1 MIDLKGLNSGG
12 RMKQRVRKKVGQS
25 SIPFSFDIPNT
36 INENTLAEFEDASI
50 LDETQATLDV
60 PTLNDQLLSP
70 TDESDLEWRRGR
82 SDTSTDDEDD
92 SNSENCCDE
101 PDIEALFGE
110 YYDSDEAGHICYK
123 RVQRNEDEANPN
135 SKMPIP
141 EIEDIYA
148 VAAIPEGTHRY
159 CCFHIENNMIKKF
172 GSSQLRGL
180 FWAAAE
186 TRNFD
191 NFKHIMEK
199 IKEFNTEAHEWLSNI
214 DFGHWTISKF
224 DTEVKVEHIT
234 NNFVES
240 FNDWI
245 DDHRYKPPI
254 ELLEGIRMQH
264 TSMMYAR
271 KVTAERW
278 DFKLTPKVHHKI
290 QELLKRARHARVT
303 RVGNDEFQVEYDTKS
318 CTVRLSEG
326 YCICGQWQA
335 RGIPCLH
342 AAACINTTR
351 ADIYLI
357 IAHHTLQLKCGKKV
371 LRVLCIP
378 YLMNLSGLRRE
389 FLVLRSARTVNN
401 LAITTEHAI
410 IHNLKILNNKL
421 LQQHAKPKENQFVE
435 KNKLHH
441 NNKNFKV
448 NLNHKKHQQ
457 QATVE
462 VEAHESAKVEV
473 EQEQYPLRYQGQ
485 RQC

>member
-1 MIDLKGLNSGG
+1 
-12 RMKQRVRKKVGQS
+12 MKQRVRKKVGQS

-135 SKMPIP
+135 
-141 EIEDIYA
+141 
-148 VAAIPEGTHRY
+148 T
-159 CCFHIENNMIKKF
+159 
-172 GSSQLRGL
+172 
-180 FWAAAE
+180 AE

-473 EQEQYPLRYQGQ
+473 EQEQYPLRFHL
-485 RQC
+485 

>member
-1 MIDLKGLNSGG
+1 
-12 RMKQRVRKKVGQS
+12 
-25 SIPFSFDIPNT
+25 
-36 INENTLAEFEDASI
+36 
-50 LDETQATLDV
+50 
-60 PTLNDQLLSP
+60 
-70 TDESDLEWRRGR
+70 
-82 SDTSTDDEDD
+82 
-92 SNSENCCDE
+92 
-101 PDIEALFGE
+101 
-110 YYDSDEAGHICYK
+110 
-123 RVQRNEDEANPN
+123 
-135 SKMPIP
+135 
-141 EIEDIYA
+141 
-148 VAAIPEGTHRY
+148 
-159 CCFHIENNMIKKF
+159 MIKKF

-214 DFGHWTISKF
+214 DFGHWTMSKF

-303 RVGNDEFQVEYDTKS
+303 RVGNDEFQVDYDTKS
-318 CTVRLSEG
+318 CTVRLNEG

-351 ADIYLI
+351 ADISDY
-357 IAHHTLQLKCGKKV
+357 CS
-371 LRVLCIP
+371 P
-378 YLMNLSGLRRE
+378 Y
-389 FLVLRSARTVNN
+389 F
-401 LAITTEHAI
+401 TTEMWKKSFEGIMHPI
-410 IHNLKILNNKL
+410 PDESIWPEFNDEKL
-421 LQQHAKPKENQFVE
+421 LPPLVRRPPGRP
-435 KNKLHH
+435 
-441 NNKNFKV
+441 
-448 NLNHKKHQQ
+448 KKHRRRRV
-457 QATVE
+457 AGE
-462 VEAHESAKVEV
+462 ER
-473 EQEQYPLRYQGQ
+473 PLPHLLEKQKCRKGVSSTKK
-485 RQC
+485 CKNCK